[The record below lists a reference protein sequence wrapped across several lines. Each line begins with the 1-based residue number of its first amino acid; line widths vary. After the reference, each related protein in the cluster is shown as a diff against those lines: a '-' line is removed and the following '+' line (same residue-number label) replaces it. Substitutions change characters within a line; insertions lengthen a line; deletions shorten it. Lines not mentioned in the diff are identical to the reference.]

1 MTGIF
6 AQAFVYLLA
15 AVVAVPVAK
24 RLGLGSALGYLIAG
38 FVIGPY
44 VLGLVGA
51 TTDVMHFAEFGV
63 VLMLFLVGLELEP
76 AALWRMRVPIMG
88 LGGAQ
93 VGLTTAVISALA
105 LLFGLEWK
113 TALAVGL
120 ILSLSSTA
128 IVLQTLS
135 EKGWMNT
142 PAGKKGFSVLLF
154 QDIAVIPM
162 LAFIPFLAVTATGQ
176 SPADSHATESA
187 IGSLPVWAQAMAVIG
202 VVGGIVGAGRFLAR
216 PVFHYI
222 AKTRSREVF
231 IAAALLLVIGI
242 SLAMGQ
248 IGLSP
253 ALGTFLAGVVLADSE
268 YRHELESNIEP
279 FKGLLLGLFFIAVGA
294 GINAQ
299 LILSEPFL
307 IGGLV
312 LALIAI
318 KFGIL
323 YLLGRVFGLQP
334 ADNLMFACS
343 LAQGGEFAF
352 VVISFAIQTSVLG
365 ADLAGMLVLIVVLSM
380 AATPLVIIVYERW
393 IQPRFADAGLEREH
407 EEMDQQDNLV
417 IIAGYGRF
425 GQIVSRLLK
434 ASGYETTLLDH
445 DAGQIEMVGR
455 FGSKVFY
462 GDASRSELLESAG
475 AAKAKVLVVA
485 IDDREKAVR
494 MIHVARMHFPELKIL
509 ARAYDRR
516 HAYELMKAGA
526 ECITRETFGSAVRMG
541 RDALRMLGIPDDRAH
556 RMSDTFEKHD
566 NEGLQKLYEVWGDDQ
581 AYGLGIQEHLE
592 HLERVLSED
601 AAIETDLEIEEP
613 SS

>member
-1 MTGIF
+1 M
-6 AQAFVYLLA
+6 YLLA

-44 VLGLVGA
+44 VLGLVGT

-76 AALWRMRVPIMG
+76 AALWRMRIPIMG

-105 LLFGLEWK
+105 LFLGLEWK
-113 TALAVGL
+113 TALAVGM

-142 PAGKKGFSVLLF
+142 PAGKKSFSVLLF

-162 LAFIPFLAVTATGQ
+162 LAFIPFLAVAGVGL
-176 SPADSHATESA
+176 SADASHTTESA
-187 IGSLPVWAQAMAVIG
+187 IGSLPVWTQALVVIG

-242 SLAMGQ
+242 SLLMSQ

-299 LILSEPFL
+299 LILSEPVL

-312 LALIAI
+312 LGLIAI

-323 YLLGRVFGLQP
+323 YFLGKVFGLQP

-352 VVISFAIQTSVLG
+352 VVISFAIQNSVLG

-380 AATPLVIIVYERW
+380 VATPLVIIVYERW
-393 IQPRFADAGLEREH
+393 VQPRFADAGHEHEH
-407 EEMDQQDNLV
+407 EEMDLQDNMV

-425 GQIVSRLLK
+425 GQVVSRLLK
-434 ASGYETTLLDH
+434 ASGYEATLLDH

-475 AAKAKVLVVA
+475 AANAIVLVVA
-485 IDDREKAVR
+485 IDDREKAIR
-494 MIHVARMHFPELKIL
+494 MIHVARTNFPELKIL

-541 RDALRMLGIPDDRAH
+541 RDALRMLGVSDGRAH
-556 RMSDTFEKHD
+556 RMSDSFEQHD

-581 AYGLGIQEHLE
+581 AYGLRVKEHLE
-592 HLERVLSED
+592 HLERVLNDD
-601 AAIETDLEIEEP
+601 AAIESDLETDK
-613 SS
+613 